1 MPAGSPLRRVVLG
14 AAAALLAVAAQA
26 LRGALRSGLDA
37 RTWQERRGTLVA
49 GSQPLYRSDAD
60 FCNIPRVEAATRGFF
75 SRIMGRMPVILTNGA
90 GNGAFRN
97 LTSRGSLL
105 ERFPDLVV
113 TLSSANSYS
122 YAKRRVSLQRYL
134 ETMTGEAGLE
144 RRGNA
149 TFYLFGD
156 TVGKEWDALLAHFE
170 RPQWQGGARG
180 ALSFGVAGR
189 HSGVPFHT
197 HGPVFADL
205 MHGRK
210 RWFLY
215 PPSAATRFDPDRS
228 QWQWL
233 HEEYPSLEEGEA
245 PLECTAGPGE
255 TLYIPAMW
263 WHATLNLSPHTVFV
277 STFTE
282 EPDPG
287 AAPGAD
293 NPLLLHSPPP

>member
-1 MPAGSPLRRVVLG
+1 MPAVSPLRRAAL
-14 AAAALLAVAAQA
+14 ASAAALLAVAAQA
-26 LRGALRSGLDA
+26 LRGVLGNGLDA
-37 RTWQERRGTLVA
+37 RAWQEQRGTLTA
-49 GSQPLYRSDAD
+49 GSRPQYRSDAE
-60 FCNIPRVEAATRGFF
+60 FCNIPRVEAAPEEFL
-75 SRIMGRMPVILTNGA
+75 SRIMGTGPVILTNGA
-90 GNGAFRN
+90 GNAAFRN
-97 LTSRGSLL
+97 LTSRASLL

-122 YAKRRVSLQRYL
+122 YAKRRVSLRRYL
-134 ETMTGEAGLE
+134 ETMTGDASLE

-156 TVGKEWDALLAHFE
+156 TVGKDWDKLLAHFV
-170 RPQWQGGARG
+170 RPQWEGGARG

-205 MHGRK
+205 QHGRK

-215 PPSAATRFDPDRS
+215 PPSATVRFDPDRS

-233 HEEYPSLEEGEA
+233 HEVYPALGHDDA
-245 PLECTAGPGE
+245 PLECTARAGE

-282 EPDPG
+282 EPDP
-287 AAPGAD
+287 AAGPDAA
-293 NPLLLHSPPP
+293 NPLLQRQP